1 MHGKLVCEYLI
12 FQELLIDLCYR
23 GFVIKWIRMSQEHTH
38 LRTVNMYICY
48 VIVFLRWVLCCS
60 GPYDRLTIDELAS
73 SVNCVLII
81 IFIIINKCMYVW
93 SSQNQTMTHFSIRSL
108 RNMRT

>member
-1 MHGKLVCEYLI
+1 MHGKLVCEYFI
-12 FQELLIDLCYR
+12 FTYR
-23 GFVIKWIRMSQEHTH
+23 PMLSRICDKRIHMSQEHTH